1 MDTLLLLCIEKDEI
15 EYNEIIIIFNIKDED
30 IAYKYN

>member
-15 EYNEIIIIFNIKDED
+15 EYDEIIIIFNIKNED
-30 IAYKYN
+30 ITYKYN